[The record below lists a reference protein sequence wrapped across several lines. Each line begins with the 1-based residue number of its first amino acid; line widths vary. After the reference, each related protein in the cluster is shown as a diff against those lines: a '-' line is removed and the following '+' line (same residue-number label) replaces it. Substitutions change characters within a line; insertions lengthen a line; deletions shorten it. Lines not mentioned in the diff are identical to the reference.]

1 MYATTYKNGN
11 ALIHPEGHYYGLWR
25 EFVADLAYIDDLN
38 VIDVLDPCVYGN
50 DYATIPLLVSGP
62 SGVYVYEVS
71 PSDYEAAK
79 RGACFRLYANDEYEA
94 FDVPEYYDFYS
105 ATIDGTRGTIY
116 KLCAKKWEDVTTDID
131 RAEACGCIRLGT
143 QAEYAPEMRGIALF
157 VPNGISHGF
166 E

>member
-1 MYATTYKNGN
+1 MYATVYKNGN

-38 VIDVLDPCVYGN
+38 VVDVLDPCVYGN
-50 DYATIPLLVSGP
+50 DYATIPLLVSGT

-71 PSDYEAAK
+71 PGDYEAAK
-79 RGACFRLYANDEYEA
+79 RGACFRLYANRDYEI
-94 FDVPEYYDFYS
+94 FDVPRHYASYD

-116 KLCAKKWEDVTTDID
+116 KLCAKTWANVDTNID
-131 RAEACGCIRLGT
+131 RAEACGCIRLGI
-143 QAEYAPEMRGIALF
+143 QAEYAPEMHRIALF
-157 VPNGISHGF
+157 VPDGVSHGF